1 MTELQR
7 AQADFAAHLE
17 ICGPCLNLS
26 PVDCW
31 RMREIEKR
39 LVAAGLVE

>member
-1 MTELQR
+1 MTDLEQ

-17 ICGPCLNLS
+17 TCGPCLQLL

-31 RMREIEKR
+31 LMREIEKR

>member
-1 MTELQR
+1 MTDLQR
-7 AQADFAAHLE
+7 AQADFDAHLE
-17 ICGPCLNLS
+17 ICGPCLHLL

-31 RMREIEKR
+31 RMMEIEKR